1 MKTLLTVILFSTS
14 LFGNISDIPDDK
26 SIEVKGK
33 FARNKR
39 CVRCHLDIYK
49 EFKHSKHRHSNILN
63 NPSHKVMWE
72 GNPLSKEQKYLC
84 AKCHAP
90 AAENIDELISGSKV
104 VTEGDKSIDDGISCS
119 MCHRIKS
126 IHPTDKGDKYVIS
139 KKKRLYYGTRD
150 NKQRSDY
157 HKIKTDNPI
166 FKNGDVCLTCHAQH
180 KKQKLLITHDDKN
193 ERYCVFSKVEEK
205 AGKKALNSKKENCI
219 TCHMPQVEGSFTDRF
234 STDTH
239 AYHGFAALNPK
250 MENVKKYIDLNLT
263 KKDNSFEIS
272 IYNKSTHELLL
283 HPTRLFKLEIY
294 VNEKKVKTVEFK
306 KESQAGVY
314 KPFTWL
320 KNRIIYKNNIP
331 AKSKKTIK
339 VDIKLKPEDKIRAVL
354 GYHTFDPQLAEK
366 IGFEDKKSLEYK
378 ILIDERF

>member
-1 MKTLLTVILFSTS
+1 MKTLLAVILFLTS

-90 AAENIDELISGSKV
+90 AAENIDELISGLKV
-104 VTEGDKSIDDGISCS
+104 VTEGDKSIDDGISCA

-139 KKKRLYYGTRD
+139 KKKRLYYGTRES
-150 NKQRSDY
+150 KQRSDF

-166 FKNGDVCLTCHAQH
+166 FKNGDLCLTCHAQH
-180 KKQKLLITHDDKN
+180 KKQKLLITDDDKN
-193 ERYCVFSKVEEK
+193 EKYCVFSKVEEE

-234 STDTH
+234 STNTH

-250 MENVKKYIDLNLT
+250 MENIKKYIDLNLT

-294 VNEKKVKTVEFK
+294 INEKKVKTVEFK

-366 IGFEDKKSLEYK
+366 IGFKDKKSLEYK